1 MNIFTKIK
9 NKLICIYYCGQVSIA
24 SVIAQKHICDS
35 DRTKFGYWT
44 NRYIKYLN
52 KYVNELIKMTGVLE
66 KSQTLSFREFCNLY
80 YEKQKAWRVVLK
92 TI

>member
-1 MNIFTKIK
+1 MSVIRRIFLSRNKHPIIRKDGIIMNIFTKIK

-66 KSQTLSFREFCNLY
+66 KS
-80 YEKQKAWRVVLK
+80 
-92 TI
+92 